1 MQVRPKP
8 QVLML
13 RLAPML
19 AIRLPLNRKPQ
30 LPALTP
36 IELEYFA
43 SPIKFQNQLE
53 EVRENFVNASNSSLR

>member
-8 QVLML
+8 RVLML

-19 AIRLPLNRKPQ
+19 AIRLPLSRKPQ
-30 LPALTP
+30 LLTLIP

-43 SPIKFQNQLE
+43 SPIRSQNQLE
-53 EVRENFVNASNSSLR
+53 AVRENFVNASNSSVR